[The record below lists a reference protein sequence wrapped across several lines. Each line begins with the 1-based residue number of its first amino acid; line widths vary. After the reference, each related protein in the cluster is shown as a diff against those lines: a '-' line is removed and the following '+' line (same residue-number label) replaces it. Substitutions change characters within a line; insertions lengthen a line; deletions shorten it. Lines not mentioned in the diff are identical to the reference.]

1 MFGQRFASKSENRT
15 LNRKNDLLALIFSFM
30 LSDVRLSCAEIDV
43 EADMLQT
50 VNDAA
55 L

>member
-1 MFGQRFASKSENRT
+1 M
-15 LNRKNDLLALIFSFM
+15 FSFM
-30 LSDVRLSCAEIDV
+30 LSDVPLGCADIDV

-50 VNDAA
+50 VYDAA